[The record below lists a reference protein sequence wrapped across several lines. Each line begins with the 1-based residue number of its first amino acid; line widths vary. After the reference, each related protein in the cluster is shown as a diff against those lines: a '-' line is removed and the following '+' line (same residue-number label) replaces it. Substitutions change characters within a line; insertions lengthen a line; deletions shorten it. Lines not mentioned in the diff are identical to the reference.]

1 MICSDCIFWQLTIL
15 VLPALAL
22 LLIARFYVFR
32 MGYTWNQRSLA
43 FLNLPVKP
51 DDVLYVGKVS
61 NSLIVNAFIFVC
73 VGLFLWCS
81 VSLRAVDIVYVTTLL
96 ISLIIYS
103 CAYLLVAAYVFS
115 CVIVLRDVVYIR
127 AGLASFSKVILNIND
142 ILSCE
147 FYVNRLYNTVMILKI
162 ETLYRN
168 YVVTNILDGEIF
180 VNIVNKFQDNCKI
193 VPRSG

>member
-1 MICSDCIFWQLTIL
+1 MICSDCIFWQLAIL
-15 VLPALAL
+15 VLPALAW

-32 MGYTWNQRSLA
+32 MGYAWKQRSLA
-43 FLNLPVKP
+43 FLNLSVKH

-61 NSLIVNAFIFVC
+61 NSLIVNAFIFFC

-81 VSLRAVDIVYVTTLL
+81 VNLRAVDIVCVATLV

-103 CAYLLVAAYVFS
+103 CAYLLVAAYIFS

-127 AGLASFSKVILNIND
+127 AGLVSFSKVTLKIND

-162 ETLYRN
+162 ETSCQN
-168 YVVTNILDGEIF
+168 YVVANILDGDIF
-180 VNIVNKFQDNCKI
+180 VNIVNKIQNNRKI
-193 VPRSG
+193 VPRSD